1 MCTDVRLLILRYNM
15 FSTGQKLRTVET
27 RVCIGILY
35 SKRPSLF
42 IPWKISCYSDVIYVE
57 ENLGGVAKGGGEWG
71 HSPPNVKICTC
82 KILFKR
88 RQLCF
93 IGKGDRLLQS
103 RIYTQSNSFKN
114 ISVHYF

>member
-1 MCTDVRLLILRYNM
+1 M

-57 ENLGGVAKGGGEWG
+57 ENLGGVAKGGGSGAIALLMLKFARAKFCLSVDNYVLSVKETDFYNQEFTRKAIALKI
-71 HSPPNVKICTC
+71 SQYTISEFRKNVLYST
-82 KILFKR
+82 
-88 RQLCF
+88 
-93 IGKGDRLLQS
+93 S
-103 RIYTQSNSFKN
+103 
-114 ISVHYF
+114 